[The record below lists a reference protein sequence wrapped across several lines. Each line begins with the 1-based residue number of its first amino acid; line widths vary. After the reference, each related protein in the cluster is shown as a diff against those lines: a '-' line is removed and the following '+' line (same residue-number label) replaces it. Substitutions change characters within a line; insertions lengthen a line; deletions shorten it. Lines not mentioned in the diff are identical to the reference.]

1 MKKTFLMATAGL
13 ALISLAACSNKS
25 CDNGSCSN
33 GKGDR
38 NEVFTGVLPA
48 ADCDGIRY
56 TLHLDYD
63 DNGKDG
69 DYKLVETYL
78 RQDSTGMAGIKDI
91 ASFASEGDFVVSQDN
106 GKTIIKLVKDQKDSG
121 AGSVET
127 PIYFIANGDSTLTL
141 TNDSLKVPDTPGL
154 NYTLRR
160 SK

>member
-1 MKKTFLMATAGL
+1 MATAGL

-63 DNGKDG
+63 DNGKD
-69 DYKLVETYL
+69 L